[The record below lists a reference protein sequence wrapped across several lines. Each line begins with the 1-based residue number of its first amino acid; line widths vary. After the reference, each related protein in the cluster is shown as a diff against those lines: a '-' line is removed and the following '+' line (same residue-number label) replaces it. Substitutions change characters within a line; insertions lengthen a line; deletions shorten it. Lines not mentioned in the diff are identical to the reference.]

1 MSMTDQRGW
10 GRRRRIRFKEAVP
23 ARRDRRDLRRQFR
36 RAARATLAEQR
47 AEMAAL
53 LQQLSADHVPLSEI
67 VLGPG
72 ARDGVVVFLDGTQLL
87 FVTRH
92 GSADMKR
99 LREGHRASHVPMRL
113 VGARPSFARCWFR
126 LWFGSAGSTKPAEV
140 LARVGPVPAGSFR

>member
-10 GRRRRIRFKEAVP
+10 GLRSRIRFKEVVP
-23 ARRDRRDLRRQFR
+23 TRRDRRGLRRQFR

-53 LQQLSADHVPLSEI
+53 LQQLTADHVPLSEI
-67 VLGPG
+67 MPGPG
-72 ARDGVVVFLDGTQLL
+72 ARDGIVVFLDGTQLL
-87 FVTRH
+87 FVTRY

-99 LREGHRASHVPMRL
+99 LRERHRASHVPMRL
-113 VGARPSFARCWFR
+113 VGAQPSFARCWFR
-126 LWFGSAGSTKPAEV
+126 LWFAYPCSTKLAEV

>member
-10 GRRRRIRFKEAVP
+10 GRRRRIRFKEVVP
-23 ARRDRRDLRRQFR
+23 IRRDRRDLRRQFR
-36 RAARATLAEQR
+36 RAARATLAERR

-72 ARDGVVVFLDGTQLL
+72 ARDGIVVFLDGTQLL
-87 FVTRH
+87 FVTRY
-92 GSADMKR
+92 GSAGMKR
-99 LREGHRASHVPMRL
+99 LRERHRASQVPMRL

-126 LWFGSAGSTKPAEV
+126 LWFASAYSTKLAEV
-140 LARVGPVPAGSFR
+140 LARVGPAPAGSFR